1 MSPDKLFS
9 TDILVIGGG
18 SAGLVAAIKSAE
30 AGKKVILIEKS
41 YVGKAGVSYFAW
53 PDMEVYKEGIHDLK
67 KHMDFVIQAGE
78 YVNNRDWVEIILKET
93 GARYQD
99 LLSWGVP
106 PRSISEEEK
115 VRYSHVP
122 KKISDKYAGEL
133 DHGAMA
139 HKTWL
144 GSLRTKASQTGVTI
158 LDRVMITDLIK
169 QGDVIAGAVGFH
181 TREGDF
187 YCIKAKA
194 VIISTGSGNF
204 KTAGEPWHQWTADGE
219 AMGYRAGAEITGK
232 EFGHKDVGSLS
243 AFPTVPKGVAKAHS
257 CRIYINGEG
266 NDYMKEYSLALH
278 SNMLCAA
285 FEIHAGRGP
294 IYLDFDRLTPEDR
307 QACVNFVD
315 AWGRGYEVGKAIDYA
330 TVTGKREVIWGSGVG
345 CTGWGWGGIRVNTK
359 CESNIPGLYAA
370 GDSAGTCAA
379 GSMEAISGIGGAA
392 VTGNIAAQNA
402 VHYVGTAQEL
412 DIDDARIARLK
423 EQVFSPLS
431 RQGGFSPA
439 YVTEILRSLM
449 VPYFVVQI
457 KKADRLQAAITMV
470 SFVEEHLIPRM
481 KAVDAHDLRMAHEVR
496 NMALDAEI
504 VLRSSLFRTESR
516 GSHYREDYPRRD
528 DPNWLAWTIAQRTC
542 DGMVMSKQPVPQ
554 NWWPDLSKPYKER
567 YTLRFPGE

>member
-1 MSPDKLFS
+1 MSPDRSFS

-30 AGKKVILIEKS
+30 TGRRVILVEKS
-41 YVGKAGVSYFAW
+41 HVGKAGVSYFAW
-53 PDMEVYKEGIHDLK
+53 PDMEVYKEGVHDLK

-93 GARYQD
+93 YARYQE

-106 PRSISEEEK
+106 PRDISEEDK

-139 HKTWL
+139 HKVWL
-144 GSLRTKASQTGVTI
+144 GGLREKALKIGVAV

-169 QGDVIAGAVGFH
+169 KDGVIAGAVGFH

-187 YCIKAKA
+187 YTITAKA
-194 VIISTGSGNF
+194 IIVATGSGNF
-204 KTAGEPWHQWTADGE
+204 KAAGEPWHQWTADGE
-219 AMGYRAGAEITGK
+219 AMSYRAGARITGK
-232 EFGHKDVGSLS
+232 EFGHKDVGSLKD
-243 AFPTVPKGVAKAHS
+243 FPTVPKGVAKAHS
-257 CRIYINGEG
+257 SRIYVNGKG
-266 NDYMKEYSLALH
+266 DDYMKEYSLALH
-278 SNMLCAA
+278 SNELCAV

-294 IYLDFDRLTPEDR
+294 IFLDFDRLTPEDR

-330 TVTGKREVIWGSGVG
+330 TVTGKREVIWGSGAG
-345 CTGWGWGGIRVNTK
+345 CTGWGWGGIKVNTR

-392 VTGNIAAQNA
+392 VTGNIAALNA
-402 VHYVGTAQEL
+402 SQYSGSAGEL
-412 DIDDARIARLK
+412 AIGGAEMSSLK
-423 EQVFSPLS
+423 EQVFLPLS
-431 RQGGFSPA
+431 RKGGFSPA
-439 YVTEILRSLM
+439 FVTEILRNLM
-449 VPYFVVQI
+449 VPYFIVQV

-470 SFVEEHLIPRM
+470 NFVQEHLIPRI
-481 KAVDAHDLRMAHEVR
+481 KAGDAHGLRMAHEIR

-504 VLRSSLFRTESR
+504 VLKSSLFRTESR
-516 GSHYREDYPRRD
+516 GSHYREDYPRRN
-528 DPNWLAWTIAQRTC
+528 DPDWLAWTIVQKTR
-542 DGMVMSKQPVPQ
+542 DGMDVSKLPIPK
-554 NWWPDLSKPYKER
+554 NWWPDLSKPYEER